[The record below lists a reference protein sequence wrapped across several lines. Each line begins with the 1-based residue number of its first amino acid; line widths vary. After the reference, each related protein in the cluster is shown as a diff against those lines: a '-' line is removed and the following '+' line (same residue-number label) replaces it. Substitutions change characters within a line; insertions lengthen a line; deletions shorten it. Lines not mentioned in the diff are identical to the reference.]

1 MAKWSYPDSDWEQA
15 KQEAKTVLGDI
26 ARRRKTIAYS
36 ELSARIRTI
45 AIPEHSHAFAHF
57 LGEISTEEDES
68 GRGLL
73 TVLVVRKSG
82 DMKPGPGFFELA
94 RARGRK
100 FRTEEQGWVQEL
112 NRVYA
117 AWSGRP

>member
-1 MAKWSYPDSDWEQA
+1 MTKWGYPDSDWERA
-15 KQEAKTVLGDI
+15 KQEAKTVLGEI
-26 ARRRKTIAYS
+26 AHRRRTIAYS

-45 AIPEHSHAFAHF
+45 AIPEHAPAFSHF

-73 TVLVVRKSG
+73 TVLVVRKGG
-82 DMKPGPGFFELA
+82 DMRPGPGFFELA
-94 RARGRK
+94 RARGRT

-112 NRVYA
+112 HRVYD
-117 AWSGRP
+117 AWSGKP